1 MVRKAEN
8 LRLKAI
14 RKRKIAARHARTR
27 AQSNTKAQ
35 CVHDVAAARCRPV
48 YVAADRMLVYPQGR
62 PQLPHCCPQGVHG
75 WRV

>member
-35 CVHDVAAARCRPV
+35 CVVAVLVARTSQELTQIATAAGDGVLLR
-48 YVAADRMLVYPQGR
+48 AQG
-62 PQLPHCCPQGVHG
+62 
-75 WRV
+75 

>member
-35 CVHDVAAARCRPV
+35 CVSVVLVAHQAGAHTNSHRR
-48 YVAADRMLVYPQGR
+48 G
-62 PQLPHCCPQGVHG
+62 
-75 WRV
+75 